1 MLIFSTLP
9 SYRWSPSRRKYAL
22 DCGFETT
29 ANIPFGPF
37 TTPSSRSVLTCR
49 PWIPGGRLGAAP
61 LPWFR
66 PINDSNGSR
75 RACLISLTTGAGRR
89 GVAGFP
95 GFLTRGLDGDFAAP
109 LAGVFHAGLGSGL
122 PPG

>member
-9 SYRWSPSRRKYAL
+9 SYRWSPSRRKYVR

-29 ANIPFGPF
+29 AIIPFGAF

-49 PWIPGGRLGAAP
+49 PWIPGGRLGAPP

-75 RACLISLTTGAGRR
+75 RACLTSLSTGAGGR
-89 GVAGFP
+89 GVAGFL
-95 GFLTRGLDGDFAAP
+95 GFLARALAGDFAAA
-109 LAGVFHAGLGSGL
+109 LAGVFAARLVSGL
-122 PPG
+122 PAA

>member
-1 MLIFSTLP
+1 M
-9 SYRWSPSRRKYAL
+9 
-22 DCGFETT
+22 
-29 ANIPFGPF
+29 IPFGAF
-37 TTPSSRSVLTCR
+37 TTPASRSVLTCR

-89 GVAGFP
+89 GGAGFA
-95 GFLTRGLDGDFAAP
+95 GFLTRGLEGAFAAT
-109 LAGVFHAGLGSGL
+109 LAGGFAQGLGVRL
-122 PPG
+122 PAYWPHAFPAVVTTIVATPSPSLPL

>member
-9 SYRWSPSRRKYAL
+9 SYRWSPSRRKYVR

-29 ANIPFGPF
+29 AIIPFGAF

-49 PWIPGGRLGAAP
+49 PWIPGGRLGATP

-75 RACLISLTTGAGRR
+75 RACLTSLTTGAGRR
-89 GVAGFP
+89 GVAGFL
-95 GFLTRGLDGDFAAP
+95 GFLTRGFAGE
-109 LAGVFHAGLGSGL
+109 AGAGLVAAGGAGGL
-122 PPG
+122 AVC